1 MTLKEKMLEISP
13 EDVSDDY
20 QGGVRLCPT
29 AYSFLGGHF
38 KINTDETCAYDTR
51 ACDNDCEKCWSQ
63 PYIEDYATDTNV
75 GTISDNVN
83 HPEYYQ
89 GKRECIEEMRLMFG
103 DEAVKGF
110 CRCSAYKYN
119 FRAGKKD
126 GESAEK
132 DKAKAEWYIDYI
144 AKMEQEEN

>member
-1 MTLKEKMLEISP
+1 MTLFEK
-13 EDVSDDY
+13 
-20 QGGVRLCPT
+20 
-29 AYSFLGGHF
+29 
-38 KINTDETCAYDTR
+38 
-51 ACDNDCEKCWSQ
+51 
-63 PYIEDYATDTNV
+63 YIESDGSKEAKTNN
-75 GTISDNVN
+75 NVD

-132 DKAKAEWYIDYI
+132 DKAKAEWYMDYI
-144 AKMEQEEN
+144 AKMEREEK